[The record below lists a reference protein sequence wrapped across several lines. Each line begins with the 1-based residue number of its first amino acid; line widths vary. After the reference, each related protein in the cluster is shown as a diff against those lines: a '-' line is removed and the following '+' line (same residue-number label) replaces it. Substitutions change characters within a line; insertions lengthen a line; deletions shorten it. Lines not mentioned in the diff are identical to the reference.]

1 MLVVS
6 MLDRSKIEKAIN
18 SSALIERDNHLLPFF
33 EFACSNGVNIN
44 LFNAPR
50 DNIIET
56 NVNLEM
62 KIFPYVVLNSCEI
75 SSKR

>member
-33 EFACSNGVNIN
+33 EFACIGVNIN

-62 KIFPYVVLNSCEI
+62 KIFPYVVLNSCEM
-75 SSKR
+75 SSNR